1 MKKFIYSIFAVLAL
15 SCTLVACGDDK
26 DENISYSTTA
36 EKGSEGTYTGTWTRT
51 SDSGVETFEGS
62 VALAAG
68 ASTGVTNVTFTCAG
82 FSLDAASVA
91 NIWHS
96 GHGYQFVN
104 QVSENNADN
113 KLGSAFSG
121 AIDADGNLNVAFT
134 VSQRSGRVQVQYKY
148 EFVGKK

>member
-51 SDSGVETFEGS
+51 SDSGVETSEGT
-62 VALAAG
+62 VAFVAG

-82 FSLDAASVA
+82 FSLDATSVA

-104 QVSENNADN
+104 QVYENNPDN
-113 KLGSAFSG
+113 KLGVAFSG
-121 AIDADGNLNVAFT
+121 AVDADGNLKTSFT
-134 VSQRSGRVQVQYKY
+134 ISQRNGRKLVEFKY